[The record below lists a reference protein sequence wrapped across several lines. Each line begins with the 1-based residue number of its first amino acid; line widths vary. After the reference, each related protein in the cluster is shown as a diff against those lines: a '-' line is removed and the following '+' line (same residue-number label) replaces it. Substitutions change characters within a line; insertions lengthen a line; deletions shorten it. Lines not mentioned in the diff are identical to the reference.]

1 MPMHSQDDGPR
12 TTFILGNVILAAAAV
27 MLLFFGP
34 LWEQFGIWAL
44 FVWML
49 MAVLGVYFISQD
61 SGSQPPGPPN

>member
-12 TTFILGNVILAAAAV
+12 TSFILGNVILAAAAV

-34 LWEQFGIWAL
+34 LWEQFGVWAL

-49 MAVLGVYFISQD
+49 MAVLGVYFISRD

>member
-12 TTFILGNVILAAAAV
+12 TSFILGNVILALAAV
-27 MLLFFGP
+27 MLLFFGT

-44 FVWML
+44 FLWML